1 MSKKL
6 KIKFWKAEKVLA
18 MQILEQE
25 GLPKVKD
32 DGIVN
37 IGQSPDLYSD
47 MVELRG
53 IWSHCDFDV
62 VVKRYPEKQER
73 DEYLDKITQAITDEL
88 FTGTGELKVGEMC
101 EVSNDNEKW
110 EVYRL
115 ITILREG
122 LQRRY
127 LANVGYNTKAWDCF
141 EYARPISKRTE
152 PKVEECGEIITYTWE
167 EE

>member
-1 MSKKL
+1 MKKL
-6 KIKFWKAEKVLA
+6 KIKFWKAEKALA
-18 MQILEQE
+18 MQIIEQE
-25 GLPKVKD
+25 GLPETKEEGHALITDYPRMFYKH
-32 DGIVN
+32 I
-37 IGQSPDLYSD
+37 Y
-47 MVELRG
+47 LRG
-53 IWSHCDFDV
+53 TNSTFDYEPDFLTFDSN
-62 VVKRYPEKQER
+62 QER
-73 DEYLDKITQAITDEL
+73 DEYLDKITQYITDEM

-101 EVSNDNEKW
+101 EFSNDNEKW

-141 EYARPISKRTE
+141 EYARPLGKRTD
-152 PKVEECGEIITYTWE
+152 PKVETNGEIVTYTWE